1 MDWDGK
7 RVLVTGGAVRIGR
20 AFTEAFLKRG
30 AEVVVHYQ
38 HSQVEA
44 EELSDWTV
52 CADLGDEQAV
62 SQMMDEVG
70 KIDVLVNNAS
80 LFTRDRL
87 QAATPERAAREL
99 RVNLLAPLELIRRFA
114 EQAKGGS
121 VLNLL
126 DRRIEAHDTSCVPYA
141 LSKVGLAE
149 LTRLAALELA
159 PDFRVNAVAPG
170 PVLPSP
176 SGSVAEFHERK
187 GVIPMERVPKV
198 EEVVQAGLF
207 LLENASIT
215 GQVVF
220 VDGGQHLLGNGV

>member
-20 AFTEAFLKRG
+20 AFSEAFLARG

-38 HSQVEA
+38 RSRAEA
-44 EELSDWTV
+44 EALSDWTV
-52 CADLGDEQAV
+52 CAELGDERAV
-62 SQMMDEVG
+62 NRMMDEVG
-70 KIDVLVNNAS
+70 EIDVLVNNAS

-87 QAATPERAAREL
+87 QAATPERVAREL
-99 RVNLLAPLELIRRFA
+99 RGNLLAPPEWRRRLA
-114 EQAKGGS
+114 VQGNGGA
-121 VLNLL
+121 VLHLL
-126 DRRIEAHDTSCVPYA
+126 DRRIEAHDTSCVPYT

-170 PVLPSP
+170 PVLPAP
-176 SGSVAEFHERK
+176 SCSEAEFHERK
-187 GVIPMERVPKV
+187 GVIPMERVPEV
-198 EEVVQAGLF
+198 DEVVQAGLF

>member
-1 MDWDGK
+1 
-7 RVLVTGGAVRIGR
+7 VTGGAVRIGR
-20 AFTEAFLKRG
+20 AFTEAFLARG

-44 EELSDWTV
+44 EGLSDWTV
-52 CADLGDEQAV
+52 CAELGDEQAV
-62 SQMMDEVG
+62 SRMMDEVG
-70 KIDVLVNNAS
+70 EVDVLVNNAS
-80 LFTRDRL
+80 LFTRDCL
-87 QAATPERAAREL
+87 QAATPERAAREVQ
-99 RVNLLAPLELIRRFA
+99 VNLLAPLELIRRFA
-114 EQAKGGS
+114 QQGKRGA

-126 DRRIEAHDTSCVPYA
+126 DRRIKAHDTSCVPYT

-159 PDFRVNAVAPG
+159 PDIRVNAVAPG

-220 VDGGQHLLGNGV
+220 VDGGQHLLGNGVL